1 MKEWDVTDTV
11 YRYNV
16 GDIEVTVLSDG
27 FRDVPVD
34 GKYLTNASGQELAD
48 QLKAMG
54 QSPDTMKNT
63 YSPIV
68 LRTGGKY
75 VLFDTG
81 NGEAAL
87 AQSKG
92 ERGTL
97 NQNLADAGID
107 RNAIDI
113 VVISH
118 FHGDHVNGL
127 LGADNKRAFPNAE
140 VKVPAV
146 EWKFWMD
153 DGEKSRASA
162 GRMTELFA
170 NNRRVFDALGRQVTV
185 YDWDKE
191 VVPGVTAVGTPGHSI
206 GHTSYVVTSGGKT
219 VYVQSDVCNN
229 AFVFAPRPEWHGAF
243 DQDGAAASAT
253 RRRVYDML
261 IAEKLPVQAFH
272 FPFPAL
278 RMVEKAGAGYRT
290 VAISKV

>member
-1 MKEWDVTDTV
+1 MTDTWH
-11 YRYNV
+11 RYNV
-16 GDIEVTVLSDG
+16 GDIEITVVSDG
-27 FRDVPVD
+27 FRNVPVD
-34 GKYLTNASGQELAD
+34 DKYLTNASGQELANH
-48 QLKAMG
+48 LKTQG
-54 QSPDTMKNT
+54 QPSDTMKNT

-68 LRTGGKY
+68 VRTAGKR

-81 NGEAAL
+81 NGEAAA

-97 NQNLADAGID
+97 RRNLAAAGVD
-107 RNAIDI
+107 RNAIDV

-127 LGADNKRAFPNAE
+127 LGADNKPAFPNAE
-140 VKVPAV
+140 IKVPAV
-146 EWKFWMD
+146 EWTFWMD
-153 DGEKSRASA
+153 DGEMSRATP

-170 NNRRVFDALGRQVTV
+170 NNRRVFDALGRKVSV

-191 VVPGVTAVGTPGHSI
+191 VAPGVTAVGTPGHSI
-206 GHTSYVVTSGGKT
+206 GHTSYIVSSGGKA

-229 AFVFAPRPEWHGAF
+229 AFVFAPRPDWHGAF
-243 DQDGAAASAT
+243 DQDGPQAAAT

-261 IAEKLPVQAFH
+261 AAEKLPVQAFH

-278 RMVEKAGAGYRT
+278 RTVERAGEGYRT
-290 VAISKV
+290 IAISSV